1 MYSFMK
7 MEKCI
12 EFELSDIFRVNL
24 VNQTPGNNAEQ
35 SLECGV
41 SFRRI
46 MQIFWTRLLHL
57 FSLFNSILVWIM
69 SKKPFCLISLLF
81 PFAGPRGPIDAEML
95 QNYFMY
101 MRVNMSYTK
110 HWIKKYETEKYGTKL
125 DSSLL
130 ALPSFVFKQILSLG
144 CFIPLQNLKTS
155 R

>member
-1 MYSFMK
+1 MH
-7 MEKCI
+7 
-12 EFELSDIFRVNL
+12 RVWAFWHFSSKSGEPN
-24 VNQTPGNNAEQ
+24 PGNNAEL

-110 HWIKKYETEKYGTKL
+110 HWIKNMELKNMELNLIPHY
-125 DSSLL
+125 LL
-130 ALPSFVFKQILSLG
+130 YSRLFLNRFCLLVVLFHYKIS
-144 CFIPLQNLKTS
+144 TS
-155 R
+155 P